1 MIEIK
6 NVSKKYSNHLAVD
19 DLNLTIPN
27 GKVVGLLGPNGAGK
41 STTLKMIAGIL
52 SIDKGNISID
62 GKDIFLQPDE
72 AKENF
77 GYVFDTPDMFL
88 TMKGIDFL
96 NFISSIYSIDRKEA
110 MDYALNLAEKLDMK
124 TDLNKYIADL
134 SHGMRQ
140 KIFIIS
146 SLMHKPNNWILD
158 EPLVGLDPKS
168 AFQVKEIMRDI
179 AKDNRTVLY
188 STHVLETAEKI
199 CDEVAIIDKGKL
211 VFYGTVED
219 LKILENE
226 DASLESLFL
235 DLTK

>member
-1 MIEIK
+1 
-6 NVSKKYSNHLAVD
+6 
-19 DLNLTIPN
+19 
-27 GKVVGLLGPNGAGK
+27 
-41 STTLKMIAGIL
+41 
-52 SIDKGNISID
+52 
-62 GKDIFLQPDE
+62 
-72 AKENF
+72 
-77 GYVFDTPDMFL
+77 
-88 TMKGIDFL
+88 
-96 NFISSIYSIDRKEA
+96 
-110 MDYALNLAEKLDMK
+110 
-124 TDLNKYIADL
+124 
-134 SHGMRQ
+134 
-140 KIFIIS
+140 
-146 SLMHKPNNWILD
+146 MHKPNNWILD

-226 DASLESLFL
+226 DVSLESLFL

>member
-52 SIDKGNISID
+52 SIDRGNISID

-88 TMKGIDFL
+88 TMKGVDFL

-179 AKDNRTVLY
+179 AEDNRTVLY

-226 DASLESLFL
+226 DVSLESLFL

>member
-19 DLNLTIPN
+19 DLTLTIPN

-62 GKDIFLQPDE
+62 GKDIFLQPNE

-124 TDLNKYIADL
+124 TDLNKNIADL

-226 DASLESLFL
+226 DVSLESLFL

>member
-1 MIEIK
+1 
-6 NVSKKYSNHLAVD
+6 
-19 DLNLTIPN
+19 
-27 GKVVGLLGPNGAGK
+27 
-41 STTLKMIAGIL
+41 MIAGIL

-110 MDYALNLAEKLDMK
+110 MDYALNLAEKMDMK

-179 AKDNRTVLY
+179 AEDNRTVLY

>member
-19 DLNLTIPN
+19 DLTLTIPN

-179 AKDNRTVLY
+179 AEDNRTVLY

>member
-19 DLNLTIPN
+19 DLTLTISN

-62 GKDIFLQPDE
+62 

>member
-19 DLNLTIPN
+19 DLTLTIPN

-52 SIDKGNISID
+52 SIDRGNISID
-62 GKDIFLQPDE
+62 GKDIFLQPNE

-179 AKDNRTVLY
+179 AEDNRTVLY

-226 DASLESLFL
+226 DVSLESLFL

>member
-19 DLNLTIPN
+19 DLTLTIPN

-72 AKENF
+72 AKDNF

-88 TMKGIDFL
+88 TMKGVDFL

>member
-110 MDYALNLAEKLDMK
+110 MDYALNLAEKMDMK

>member
-19 DLNLTIPN
+19 DLTLTIPN
-27 GKVVGLLGPNGAGK
+27 GKVVGILGPNGAGK

-110 MDYALNLAEKLDMK
+110 TDYALNLAEKLDMK

>member
-19 DLNLTIPN
+19 DLTLTIPN

-110 MDYALNLAEKLDMK
+110 MDYALNLAEKMDMK

-179 AKDNRTVLY
+179 AEDNRTVFY
-188 STHVLETAEKI
+188 STQVLETAEKI

>member
-19 DLNLTIPN
+19 DLTLTIPN

-168 AFQVKEIMRDI
+168 AFHVKEIMRDI

-211 VFYGTVED
+211 VFYGTVDD

-226 DASLESLFL
+226 DVSLESLFL

>member
-19 DLNLTIPN
+19 DLTLTIPN

-52 SIDKGNISID
+52 SIDRGNISID

-88 TMKGIDFL
+88 TMKGVDFL

>member
-19 DLNLTIPN
+19 DLTLTIPN

-52 SIDKGNISID
+52 SIDRGNISID
-62 GKDIFLQPDE
+62 GKDIFLQPNE

-124 TDLNKYIADL
+124 TDLNKNIADL

-226 DASLESLFL
+226 DVSLESLFL

>member
-19 DLNLTIPN
+19 DLTLTIPN

-211 VFYGTVED
+211 IFYGTVED

>member
-52 SIDKGNISID
+52 SIDRGNISID

-88 TMKGIDFL
+88 TMKGVDFL

-134 SHGMRQ
+134 SHGIRQ

>member
-19 DLNLTIPN
+19 DLTLTIPN

-124 TDLNKYIADL
+124 TDLKKYIADL

-179 AKDNRTVLY
+179 AEDNRTVLY

>member
-96 NFISSIYSIDRKEA
+96 NFISSIYSIDKKEA

>member
-1 MIEIK
+1 
-6 NVSKKYSNHLAVD
+6 
-19 DLNLTIPN
+19 
-27 GKVVGLLGPNGAGK
+27 
-41 STTLKMIAGIL
+41 
-52 SIDKGNISID
+52 
-62 GKDIFLQPDE
+62 
-72 AKENF
+72 
-77 GYVFDTPDMFL
+77 
-88 TMKGIDFL
+88 
-96 NFISSIYSIDRKEA
+96 
-110 MDYALNLAEKLDMK
+110 
-124 TDLNKYIADL
+124 
-134 SHGMRQ
+134 
-140 KIFIIS
+140 
-146 SLMHKPNNWILD
+146 MHKPNNWILD
-158 EPLVGLDPKS
+158 EPLVRLDPKS

>member
-19 DLNLTIPN
+19 DLTLTIPN

-219 LKILENE
+219 LKMLENE

>member
-19 DLNLTIPN
+19 DLTLTIPN

-52 SIDKGNISID
+52 SIDRGNISID
-62 GKDIFLQPDE
+62 GKDIFLQPNE

-124 TDLNKYIADL
+124 TDLNKNIADL

-179 AKDNRTVLY
+179 AEDNRTVLY

-226 DASLESLFL
+226 DVSLESLFL

>member
-19 DLNLTIPN
+19 DLTLTIPN
-27 GKVVGLLGPNGAGK
+27 GKVVGILGPNGAGK

-179 AKDNRTVLY
+179 AEDNRTVLY

-226 DASLESLFL
+226 DVSLESLFL

>member
-19 DLNLTIPN
+19 DLTLTIPN

-211 VFYGTVED
+211 VFYGTVDD

-226 DASLESLFL
+226 DVSLESLFL

>member
-52 SIDKGNISID
+52 SIDRGNISID

-88 TMKGIDFL
+88 TMKGVDFL

-110 MDYALNLAEKLDMK
+110 MYYALNLAEKLDMK

>member
-19 DLNLTIPN
+19 DLTLTIPN

-96 NFISSIYSIDRKEA
+96 NFISSIYSIDRKES
-110 MDYALNLAEKLDMK
+110 MDYALNLAEKMDMK

-179 AKDNRTVLY
+179 AEDNRTVLY

>member
-19 DLNLTIPN
+19 DLTLTIPN

-88 TMKGIDFL
+88 TMKGVDFL

>member
-19 DLNLTIPN
+19 DLTLTIPN

-88 TMKGIDFL
+88 TMKGVDFL

-179 AKDNRTVLY
+179 AEDNRTVLY

>member
-19 DLNLTIPN
+19 DLTLTIPN

-110 MDYALNLAEKLDMK
+110 MDYALNLAEKMDMK

>member
-1 MIEIK
+1 
-6 NVSKKYSNHLAVD
+6 
-19 DLNLTIPN
+19 
-27 GKVVGLLGPNGAGK
+27 
-41 STTLKMIAGIL
+41 
-52 SIDKGNISID
+52 
-62 GKDIFLQPDE
+62 
-72 AKENF
+72 
-77 GYVFDTPDMFL
+77 
-88 TMKGIDFL
+88 
-96 NFISSIYSIDRKEA
+96 
-110 MDYALNLAEKLDMK
+110 
-124 TDLNKYIADL
+124 
-134 SHGMRQ
+134 
-140 KIFIIS
+140 
-146 SLMHKPNNWILD
+146 MHKPNNWILD

>member
-19 DLNLTIPN
+19 DLTLTIPN

-124 TDLNKYIADL
+124 TDLNKYIADF

-146 SLMHKPNNWILD
+146 SLMHKPKNWILD

>member
-19 DLNLTIPN
+19 YLTLTIPN

-52 SIDKGNISID
+52 SIDRGNISID

-88 TMKGIDFL
+88 TMKGVDFL

-179 AKDNRTVLY
+179 AEDNRTVLY

>member
-19 DLNLTIPN
+19 DLTLTIPN

-211 VFYGTVED
+211 IFYGTVED

-226 DASLESLFL
+226 DVSLESLFL

>member
-19 DLNLTIPN
+19 DLTLTIPN

-179 AKDNRTVLY
+179 ADDNRTVLY

>member
-19 DLNLTIPN
+19 DLTLTIPN

-179 AKDNRTVLY
+179 AEDNRTVLY

-226 DASLESLFL
+226 DVSLESLFL

>member
-88 TMKGIDFL
+88 TMKGVDFL

>member
-19 DLNLTIPN
+19 DLTLTIPN

-88 TMKGIDFL
+88 TMKGVDFL

-179 AKDNRTVLY
+179 AEDNRTVLY

-226 DASLESLFL
+226 DVSLESLFL

>member
-52 SIDKGNISID
+52 SIDRGNISID

-88 TMKGIDFL
+88 TMKGVDFL

-226 DASLESLFL
+226 DVSLESLFL

>member
-19 DLNLTIPN
+19 DLTLTIPN

-179 AKDNRTVLY
+179 AEDNRTVLY

-226 DASLESLFL
+226 DVSLESLFL
-235 DLTK
+235 ALTK

>member
-19 DLNLTIPN
+19 DLTLTIPN